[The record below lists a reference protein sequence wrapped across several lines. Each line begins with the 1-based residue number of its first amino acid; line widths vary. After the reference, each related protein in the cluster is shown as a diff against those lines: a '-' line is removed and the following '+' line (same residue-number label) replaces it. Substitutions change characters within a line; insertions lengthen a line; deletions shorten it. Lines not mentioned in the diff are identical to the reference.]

1 MITPH
6 PARKHRNR
14 WQDKRVRLLKKM
26 ANMRAAKARRRLAA
40 PPPERAPRLPRWH
53 RFEIGMRDKITGP
66 SGYGEAWTDLKSIRD
81 VVRRLRVIRK
91 FCPVA

>member
-1 MITPH
+1 MSLL
-6 PARKHRNR
+6 RNR
-14 WQDKRVRLLKKM
+14 KRRREALLRKM

-53 RFEIGMRDKITGP
+53 RFEIGVRDKVLGV
-66 SGYGEAWTDLKSIRD
+66 SGYGEARADFKSIRD